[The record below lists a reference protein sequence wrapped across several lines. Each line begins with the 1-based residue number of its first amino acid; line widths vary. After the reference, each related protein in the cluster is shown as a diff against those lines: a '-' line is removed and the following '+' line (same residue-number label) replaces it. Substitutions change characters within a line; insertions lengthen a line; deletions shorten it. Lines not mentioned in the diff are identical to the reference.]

1 MNSWTSI
8 PTQRSPHPQAPCASS
23 SNCFAPYD
31 KPDKTVSQMPYHSF
45 HDPKSTLCLKCG
57 MLGHHTNPCH
67 SSSNHPNHLTII
79 NWKDGHLF
87 NKAGVPICIIFNVKG
102 SCHNLSS
109 GYPTHSCSLCGDSA
123 LEATSCTHN

>member
-45 HDPKSTLCLKCG
+45 CDSKSTLCLKCG
-57 MLGHHTNPCH
+57 MLSHRMNTCH
-67 SSSNHPNHLTII
+67 SCSNCPNCPTII
-79 NWKDGHLF
+79 NWKDGCMF
-87 NKAGVPICIIFNVKG
+87 NKARVPICIIFNVKG
-102 SCHNLSS
+102 SCHNSSS
-109 GYPTHSCSLCGDSA
+109 GHPTHSYSLCGESA
-123 LEATSCTHN
+123 HKATSCTHN